1 MWSFF
6 EHASRN
12 EDGAAA
18 EARREDASPRKPLRF
33 VQILDGMGD
42 FRDLGKH
49 DVALK
54 FWLPEP
60 VEQALDELRDK
71 NRDSTSEFL
80 RQFLV
85 VHCYGL
91 YAFRQMADAVPG
103 LFKDSDGPLY
113 SREPMV
119 SYDESGKD
127 GPAQPASIK
136 KKRVETYWVP
146 ELGKNVAPIKIWI
159 PSRLRND
166 LQTLADHVGIKL
178 SQYLREIVVSR
189 LLGHG
194 MLPSRP
200 EMLRV
205 FPLPA
210 AEDWWD
216 GKEVPLMQVAK
227 KELHQSTDVEI
238 RYAS

>member
-6 EHASRN
+6 KHASRN
-12 EDGAAA
+12 KGGAAA
-18 EARREDASPRKPLRF
+18 EARREDASRRKPLRF

-71 NRDSTSEFL
+71 SRDSTSEFL

-103 LFKDSDGPLY
+103 L
-113 SREPMV
+113 
-119 SYDESGKD
+119 
-127 GPAQPASIK
+127 
-136 KKRVETYWVP
+136 
-146 ELGKNVAPIKIWI
+146 
-159 PSRLRND
+159 
-166 LQTLADHVGIKL
+166 
-178 SQYLREIVVSR
+178 
-189 LLGHG
+189 
-194 MLPSRP
+194 
-200 EMLRV
+200 
-205 FPLPA
+205 
-210 AEDWWD
+210 
-216 GKEVPLMQVAK
+216 
-227 KELHQSTDVEI
+227 
-238 RYAS
+238 